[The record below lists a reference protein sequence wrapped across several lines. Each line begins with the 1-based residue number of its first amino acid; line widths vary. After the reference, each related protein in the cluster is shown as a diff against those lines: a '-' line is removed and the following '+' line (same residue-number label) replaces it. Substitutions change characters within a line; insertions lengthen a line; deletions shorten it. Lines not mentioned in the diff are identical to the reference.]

1 MLIENELKDQIKFIY
16 INRAEKRNAL
26 TMEMV
31 QEMESIVKDTDDDPE
46 VRSVAITGKG
56 NDFSA
61 GADIAMLSSFSVKEA
76 QEFRKVMN
84 QLARRIRECSRPVI
98 AILKGYSLGG
108 GLELAESADI
118 RIAIKG
124 AVIGQPEA
132 SIGIN
137 AGSGGNVMLSRIVGR
152 GNAMYLSMLGKRISA
167 EEAKTM
173 GLVNE
178 IVEDEEE
185 AESIIKSLNEKPLR
199 ALQYIKKAVNASY
212 DLPIE
217 DAMNIEALYFAL
229 LFTEDETLQ
238 ALSRWS
244 AYNHDL
250 T

>member
-1 MLIENELKDQIKFIY
+1 MLIESAVKDQIKFIY
-16 INRAEKRNAL
+16 INRMEKRNAL
-26 TMEMV
+26 TKEMV
-31 QEMESIVKDTDDDPE
+31 QEMDSIVNGADDDPE

-56 NDFSA
+56 NDFSV

-76 QEFRKVMN
+76 KEFRKMMN

-137 AGSGGNVMLSRIVGR
+137 AGSGGNVMLPRIIGR
-152 GNAMYLSMLGKRISA
+152 GNAMYLSMMGKRISA

-178 IVEDEEE
+178 IVDDEEE
-185 AESIIKSLNEKPLR
+185 AESIIKLINKQPLET
-199 ALQYIKKAVNASY
+199 LQYIKKAVNASY

-217 DAMNIEALYFAL
+217 EAMNLEALYFSL
-229 LFTEDETLQ
+229 LFTEEETRH
-238 ALSRWS
+238 ALSSWKKYDDRS
-244 AYNHDL
+244 D
-250 T
+250 